1 MADYTPI
8 DYTEI
13 ITVEP
18 GKRYGKHCIR
28 GLQVTVGDVLAHL
41 ADGMS
46 EEEILNYFPDLN
58 KEDIKAC
65 LAFAAARERRG
76 LSKPADMAAVNDYS
90 HIITVEPGKRS
101 GQPCIRGMRITVYD
115 ILEYLAGGMAY
126 EEILDDFPELTME
139 DILASIAFVA
149 DRKRRFA
156 LVPLHGIE
164 WTREASEV
172 VDEPWVYVSE

>member
-8 DYTEI
+8 DFTGI

-28 GLQVTVGDVLAHL
+28 DLPVTVGDVLGQL
-41 ADGMS
+41 AAGMS
-46 EEEILNYFPDLN
+46 EEEILNHFPDLTG
-58 KEDIKAC
+58 KDIKAC

-76 LSKPADMAAVNDYS
+76 VTPPPDTPAVNDYS
-90 HIITVEPGKRS
+90 HIITIEPGKRS
-101 GQPCIRGMRITVYD
+101 GQPCIRGIRMTVYD

-126 EEILDDFPELTME
+126 EEILDDFPDLTIE

-156 LVPLHGIE
+156 LVPLHGVE

-172 VDEPWVYVSE
+172 VDEPWSSVSE